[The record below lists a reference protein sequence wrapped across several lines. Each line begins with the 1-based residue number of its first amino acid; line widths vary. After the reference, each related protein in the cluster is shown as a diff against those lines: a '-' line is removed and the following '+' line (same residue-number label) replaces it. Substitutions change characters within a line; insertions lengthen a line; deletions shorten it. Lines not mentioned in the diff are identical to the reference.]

1 MTNKQIEEL
10 IRNVSSKEEDVR
22 LYAIEDIGDEK
33 LDQAAGALIDQLM
46 IEEKQLVKDGIVIA
60 LKSINTE
67 EVYEKLFVFFTSRDA
82 FLRNAGVE
90 IFGSEKD
97 RSLPY
102 LTSQMDHS
110 NDEVRKLIL
119 DSMMLIGSDYA
130 MHAIRAGLQD
140 DSINVQITSVEYLG
154 QCQDRESSKELLE
167 LMEKSN
173 EPMLK
178 MSILGALKSTA
189 SAEDI
194 EYTIE
199 LFEKEYADNPTDTL
213 FIPELINLV
222 ASVGDVKDL
231 IRILKFI
238 SDYQVYSDNIIDS
251 LFEMRRRD
259 IVMEG
264 NSALEGILIEIIE
277 TNHLAVDVLIN
288 CLTLLV
294 SINKEKGFTITESV
308 LKKTE
313 NEELQNFCKTL
324 IGE

>member
-130 MHAIRAGLQD
+130 MYAIRAGLHD

-167 LMEKSN
+167 LMEKSD

-313 NEELQNFCKTL
+313 NEELQNFCRTL

>member
-130 MHAIRAGLQD
+130 MHAIRAGLHD

-167 LMEKSN
+167 LMEKSD